1 MAHLHILRWTKALSL
16 IAIVLFFG
24 AMAGCGGGS
33 NDNSNTSF
41 SGMNQTYVISGGSRT
56 LELQG
61 KTGNYAAVTLSGV
74 NSLAVSLTQHT
85 ITIGGQ
91 SLPYLAD
98 HNIFQGGGFVG
109 YAVNALVDDP
119 RKVPGTFN
127 TLTGANFSG
136 QLTIS
141 SNDTFSWCQR
151 GNFDGSGGCTDG
163 SPPITGAIVP
173 LTALGFKFSGLS
185 GNYAVYHQG
194 AAASIFPIDHRGL
207 NLKALTQTTA
217 IPHGTFSQSLIS
229 AGGKHVAKLSFSD
242 SNKLTIEG
250 VQNLSGTY
258 TYSYSNGEL
267 SFPSAACRN
276 GTCAGIYNNSLGLV
290 YLAQV
295 GNAIFFKQ

>member
-1 MAHLHILRWTKALSL
+1 MANLHILRWTKALSL
-16 IAIVLFFG
+16 MATVLFFG

-41 SGMNQTYVISGGSRT
+41 TGMNQTYAVSDGSRT
-56 LELQG
+56 LQLQG
-61 KTGNYAAVTLSGV
+61 KTGNYTAVTLSGV

-85 ITIGGQ
+85 INIAGQ

-151 GNFDGSGGCTDG
+151 SNFNGSGGCTDG
-163 SPPITGAIVP
+163 SPPTTGAIVP
-173 LTALGFKFSGLS
+173 LTALGFKFSGLP

-194 AAASIFPIDHRGL
+194 AAAAIFPIGKGGF
-207 NLKALTQTTA
+207 NLKAVTQTTA

-229 AGGKHVAKLSFSD
+229 AGSKHVARLSFSD
-242 SNKLTIEG
+242 SDKLTIEG

-258 TYSYSNGEL
+258 TYSYANGEI
-267 SFPSAACRN
+267 SFSSSACRN
-276 GTCAGIYNNSLGLV
+276 GTCVGIYNNSLELV